1 MPSHTDTLTCLQR
14 TAKAWRLLPH
24 PNTLG
29 RKAHALLLLAN
40 GHRSI
45 RELSVLVGV
54 NVAPLARQLMEQ
66 GLLQRVPVEQTSAC

>member
-1 MPSHTDTLTCLQR
+1 MPSHADTLTCLQR

-24 PNTLG
+24 PHALG

-45 RELSVLVGV
+45 RELSVLVGA

-66 GLLQRVPVEQTSAC
+66 GLLQRAPVEQAPAC